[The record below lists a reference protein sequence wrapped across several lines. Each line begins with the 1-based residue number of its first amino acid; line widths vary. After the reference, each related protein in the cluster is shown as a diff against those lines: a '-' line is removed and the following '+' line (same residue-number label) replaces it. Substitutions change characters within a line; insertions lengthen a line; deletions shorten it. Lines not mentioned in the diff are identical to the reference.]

1 MQVVLA
7 GSLAFEIL
15 DRITGEW
22 SVVHT
27 SWVRPVDLSHAW
39 CVLTVCSYDKVR
51 ETTKT
56 LSKT

>member
-1 MQVVLA
+1 MVLA